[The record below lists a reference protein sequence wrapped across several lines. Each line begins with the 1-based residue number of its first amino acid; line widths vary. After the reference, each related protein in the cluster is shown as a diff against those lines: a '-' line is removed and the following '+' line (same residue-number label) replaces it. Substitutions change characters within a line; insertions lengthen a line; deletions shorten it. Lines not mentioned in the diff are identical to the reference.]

1 MLHERCPRMGRKAGA
16 CWDCN
21 KIGFSAGRSV
31 LRAFLAV
38 SVTTLLTVELGGA
51 QVPPGLPIPL
61 PVPKLPDKPQ
71 TTPPVLPPME
81 SPPEPALPKP
91 PDRTPP
97 FRIAVKDIMFQGNTV
112 FTAEQLREVTDP
124 FIKKGEVTAEDI
136 ETLRLALTRYYV
148 DRGYATSGAIVP
160 DQDLADQILTIQII
174 EGRLM
179 KIEVEENYWFREP
192 YIRWRI
198 ERGAG
203 PPVNVLA
210 LQEHLQLLQ
219 LDPRFTRINANLKP
233 GLALGESHLDLRVT
247 EANPFKARLGF
258 NNYLSPTVGA
268 EQGFL
273 SLEQQNVTGFGDQ
286 LSVYAAGSSG
296 AHPVITVNYAI
307 PIHPTDTTLSFQ
319 YRRFAFAVREEP
331 FNILDIENRA
341 EGYRIGLRQP
351 LLRSLRQELA
361 VSITGEH
368 QTNRSFL
375 LGAPFE
381 FTAGATGGVFRLSVL
396 RVGQEYLYRTDRQV
410 FAFLSRF
417 SVGFGDVLG
426 SSSGSAVP
434 GSADGRFFSWLGEAQ
449 LVRQL
454 EFLRTQL
461 ITKATAQLTP
471 DHVFPL
477 EQLAVGG
484 RYSVRGYREFALVR
498 DNAVL
503 ASIEAR
509 IPIYPINQNAERDV
523 LFIAP
528 FLDFGHSWS
537 SEIGTLHPRTLASV
551 GAGLIWNIPWK
562 DSRFE
567 LYYGKQL
574 NRLEV
579 GNGNLQDHGIH
590 LQVVLSAF

>member
-1 MLHERCPRMGRKAGA
+1 MDRIAGV
-16 CWDCN
+16 CWDRS
-21 KIGFSAGRSV
+21 KIGIKAECNV
-31 LRAFLAV
+31 LKVLLAAFVAV
-38 SVTTLLTVELGGA
+38 LLTAELGVA

-71 TTPPVLPPME
+71 GAPPVLPPME
-81 SPPEPALPKP
+81 PPSEPAVPRP
-91 PDRTPP
+91 PDLAPSL
-97 FRIAVKDIMFQGNTV
+97 RISVRDIAIHGNTV

-124 FIKKGEVTAEDI
+124 FIKKGEMTAEDI
-136 ETLRLALTRYYV
+136 ETLRLAVTRYYV
-148 DRGYATSGAIVP
+148 DSGYATSGAIVP
-160 DQDLADQILTIQII
+160 DQDLADQILTIQIV
-174 EGRLM
+174 EGRLT
-179 KIEVEENYWFREP
+179 KIDVEENYWFREP
-192 YIRWRI
+192 YIRWRV

-203 PPVNVLA
+203 PPVNVLT

-219 LDPRFTRINANLKP
+219 LDPRFTRLNANLKP
-233 GLALGESHLDLRVT
+233 GLALGESHLNLRVT
-247 EANPFKARLGF
+247 EANPFRARLGF

-273 SLEQQNVTGFGDQ
+273 NLEHQNVTGFGDQ

-331 FNILDIENRA
+331 FDVLDIENRA

-375 LGAPFE
+375 LGSPFE

-410 FAFLSRF
+410 LAFLSRF

-426 SSSGSAVP
+426 SSSGSAVA

-449 LVRQL
+449 WVRQL
-454 EFLRTQL
+454 EVLRMQL

-503 ASIEAR
+503 ASVEAR
-509 IPIYPINQNAERDV
+509 IPVYSSGERDV
-523 LFIAP
+523 LFVAP

-574 NRLEV
+574 NRLEI

>member
-1 MLHERCPRMGRKAGA
+1 M
-16 CWDCN
+16 
-21 KIGFSAGRSV
+21 SV
-31 LRAFLAV
+31 L
-38 SVTTLLTVELGGA
+38 LTAGLGHA
-51 QVPPGLPIPL
+51 QVIPGLPIP
-61 PVPKLPDKPQ
+61 PPRPTLPDTPQ
-71 TTPPVLPPME
+71 ETPPVLPKKE
-81 SPPEPALPKP
+81 PPPAPVVPRAQDLAP
-91 PDRTPP
+91 PI
-97 FRIAVKDIMFQGNTV
+97 RISVKDIALQGNTV
-112 FTAEQLREVTDP
+112 FTAEQLRGVTEP
-124 FIKKGEVTAEDI
+124 FIKKQDLTTEDI
-136 ETLRLALTRYYV
+136 EALRLALTRYYV

-160 DQDLADQILTIQII
+160 DQELTDNVLILQII
-174 EGRLM
+174 EGRLA
-179 KIEVEENYWFREP
+179 KIDVEDNYWFREP
-192 YIRWRI
+192 YIRWRV

-219 LDPRFTRINANLKP
+219 LDPRFTRLNANLKP
-233 GLALGESHLDLRVT
+233 GLALGESHLNLRVT
-247 EANPFKARLGF
+247 EANPFKVRLGF

-273 SLEQQNVTGFGDQ
+273 SLEHQNVTGFGDQ

-331 FNILDIENRA
+331 FNVLDIENRA

-351 LLRSLRQELA
+351 LLRSLRHELA
-361 VSITGEH
+361 VSVTGEH

-375 LGAPFE
+375 LGEPFE
-381 FTAGATGGVFRLSVL
+381 FTAGATNGVFRISAL
-396 RVGQEYLYRTDRQV
+396 RFGQEYLYRTDRQV
-410 FAFLSRF
+410 VAFLSRF

-426 SSSGSAVP
+426 SSTSSAVP
-434 GSADGRFFSWLGEAQ
+434 GSADGRFFAWLGEAQ
-449 LVRQL
+449 WVRQVEL
-454 EFLRTQL
+454 LRTQL
-461 ITKATAQLTP
+461 IAKTTAQLTP

-503 ASIEAR
+503 ASVEAR
-509 IPIYPINQNAERDV
+509 IPVYSRGERNV
-523 LFIAP
+523 FFVVP

-551 GAGLIWNIPWK
+551 GAGVIWNIPWK

-574 NRLEV
+574 NRLEI

>member
-1 MLHERCPRMGRKAGA
+1 MDRKAGV
-16 CWDCN
+16 CGDRN
-21 KIGFSAGRSV
+21 KTGINAQYNV
-31 LRAFLAV
+31 LRVLLAAFVAV
-38 SVTTLLTVELGGA
+38 LLTVELGGA
-51 QVPPGLPIPL
+51 QVPPGLPLPP

-71 TTPPVLPPME
+71 PSPPVLPEVE
-81 SPPEPALPKP
+81 SPSAPLMPKQRELVP
-91 PDRTPP
+91 PIRVT
-97 FRIAVKDIMFQGNTV
+97 VKDIALQGNTV

-124 FIKKGEVTAEDI
+124 FIKQGELTTEDI

-174 EGRLM
+174 EGRLT
-179 KIEVEENYWFREP
+179 KIDVEDNYWFREP
-192 YIRWRI
+192 YIRWRV

-203 PPVNVLA
+203 PPVNVLT

-233 GLALGESHLDLRVT
+233 GLALGESHLNLRVT
-247 EANPFKARLGF
+247 EANPFRARLGF

-273 SLEQQNVTGFGDQ
+273 NLEHQNITGFGDQ

-331 FNILDIENRA
+331 FDVLDIENRA

-351 LLRSLRQELA
+351 LLRSLRHELA

-368 QTNRSFL
+368 QKNESTL
-375 LGAPFE
+375 LGEPFE
-381 FTAGATGGVFRLSVL
+381 FTAGATNGIFKISAL
-396 RVGQEYLYRTDRQV
+396 RFGQEYLYRTDRQV
-410 FAFLSRF
+410 VAFLSRF

-426 SSSGSAVP
+426 STTSSAVP
-434 GSADGRFFSWLGEAQ
+434 GSADGRFFAWLGEAQ
-449 LVRQL
+449 WVRQL
-454 EFLRTQL
+454 DFLRTQL
-461 ITKATAQLTP
+461 VSRAVGQLTP
-471 DHVFPL
+471 DHLFPL
-477 EQLAVGG
+477 EQVAVGG
-484 RYSVRGYREFALVR
+484 RFSVRGYREFALVR

-503 ASIEAR
+503 ASLEAR
-509 IPIYPINQNAERDV
+509 IPIYSRAERDV
-523 LFIAP
+523 LFVAP
-528 FLDFGHSWS
+528 FVDFGHSWS
-537 SEIGTLHPRTLASV
+537 SEVGTSHPRTLASV
-551 GAGLIWNIPWK
+551 GAGVIWNIPWK

-574 NRLEV
+574 NRLEI

>member
-1 MLHERCPRMGRKAGA
+1 MHDMVLGDRVRIRIKAQCQLRGA
-16 CWDCN
+16 
-21 KIGFSAGRSV
+21 V
-31 LRAFLAV
+31 LGAFVAV
-38 SVTTLLTVELGGA
+38 LLITNLGVA
-51 QVPPGLPIPL
+51 QVPPGLPLPPPL
-61 PVPKLPDKPQ
+61 PKLPDKPQ
-71 TTPPVLPPME
+71 PSPPVLPE
-81 SPPEPALPKP
+81 EEPPSAPLIPKQRELVP
-91 PDRTPP
+91 PIRVT
-97 FRIAVKDIMFQGNTV
+97 VKDIALQGNTV

-124 FIKKGEVTAEDI
+124 LIKPGELTTEDI

-160 DQDLADQILTIQII
+160 DQDLADKILTIQII
-174 EGRLM
+174 EGRLT
-179 KIEVEENYWFREP
+179 KIDVEDNYWFRSP
-192 YIRWRI
+192 YIRWRV

-203 PPVNVLA
+203 PPVNVLT

-219 LDPRFTRINANLKP
+219 LDSRFTRINANLKP
-233 GLALGESHLDLRVT
+233 GLALGESYLNLRVT
-247 EANPFKARLGF
+247 EANPIKVRLGF

-273 SLEQQNVTGFGDQ
+273 NLEHQNITGFGDQ

-296 AHPVITVNYAI
+296 AHPVVTVNYAI

-319 YRRFAFAVREEP
+319 YRRFAFVVREEP
-331 FNILDIENRA
+331 FDVLDIENRA

-351 LLRSLRQELA
+351 LLRSLRHDLA

-368 QTNRSFL
+368 QINRSFL
-375 LGAPFE
+375 LGSPFE
-381 FTAGATGGVFRLSVL
+381 FTAGATNGVFRISAL
-396 RVGQEYLYRTDRQV
+396 RFGQEYLYRTDRQV
-410 FAFLSRF
+410 LAFLSRF

-426 SSSGSAVP
+426 SSTSSSLP
-434 GSADGRFFSWLGEAQ
+434 GSADGRFFAWLGEAQ
-449 LVRQL
+449 WVRQVEL
-454 EFLRTQL
+454 LRTQL
-461 ITKATAQLTP
+461 VSRVTAQLTP

-503 ASIEAR
+503 ASVEAR
-509 IPIYPINQNAERDV
+509 IPVYSSGERDV
-523 LFIAP
+523 LFVAP

-537 SEIGTLHPRTLASV
+537 SEVGTPHPRTLASV
-551 GAGLIWNIPWK
+551 GAGVIWNIPWK

>member
-1 MLHERCPRMGRKAGA
+1 MKWAGSQRVGILVPARVRLVGVMLA
-16 CWDCN
+16 
-21 KIGFSAGRSV
+21 
-31 LRAFLAV
+31 AFV
-38 SVTTLLTVELGGA
+38 SILLTTELGRT
-51 QVPPGLPIPL
+51 QVPPGLPIP
-61 PVPKLPDKPQ
+61 PPRPTLPDTPQ
-71 TTPPVLPPME
+71 DTPPVLPKKELP
-81 SPPEPALPKP
+81 SAPVVPRPQDLGPPI
-91 PDRTPP
+91 
-97 FRIAVKDIMFQGNTV
+97 RISVKDIALQGNTV
-112 FTAEQLREVTDP
+112 FTAEQLRVVTEP
-124 FIKKGEVTAEDI
+124 YIKQQELTTEDI
-136 ETLRLALTRYYV
+136 EALRLALTRYYIE
-148 DRGYATSGAIVP
+148 RGYATSGAIVP
-160 DQDLADQILTIQII
+160 DQELTDNVLIIQIV
-174 EGRLM
+174 EGRLA
-179 KIEVEENYWFREP
+179 KIDVEDNYWFREP
-192 YIRWRI
+192 YIRWRV

-203 PPVNVLA
+203 PPLNVLA

-219 LDPRFTRINANLKP
+219 LDPRFTRLNANLKP
-233 GLALGESHLDLRVT
+233 GLALGESHLNLRIT
-247 EANPFKARLGF
+247 EANPFKVRLGF

-273 SLEQQNVTGFGDQ
+273 SVEHQNVTGFGDQ

-296 AHPVITVNYAI
+296 AHPVITVNYVI
-307 PIHPTDTTLSFQ
+307 PIHPTDTTILFQ

-331 FNILDIENRA
+331 FDVLDIENRA

-351 LLRSLRQELA
+351 LLRSLRHELA
-361 VSITGEH
+361 VSVMGEH

-375 LGAPFE
+375 LSSPFE
-381 FTAGATGGVFRLSVL
+381 FTAGATNGVFRISAL
-396 RVGQEYLYRTDRQV
+396 RFGQEYLYRTDRQV
-410 FAFLSRF
+410 VAFLSRF

-426 SSSGSAVP
+426 ASTSSAVP

-449 LVRQL
+449 WVRQL

-461 ITKATAQLTP
+461 ISKATAQLTP

-503 ASIEAR
+503 ASVEAR
-509 IPIYPINQNAERDV
+509 IPVYSSGERDV
-523 LFIAP
+523 LFVSP

-551 GAGLIWNIPWK
+551 GAGVIWNIPWK

-574 NRLEV
+574 NRLEI

-590 LQVVLSAF
+590 LQVVIQAF